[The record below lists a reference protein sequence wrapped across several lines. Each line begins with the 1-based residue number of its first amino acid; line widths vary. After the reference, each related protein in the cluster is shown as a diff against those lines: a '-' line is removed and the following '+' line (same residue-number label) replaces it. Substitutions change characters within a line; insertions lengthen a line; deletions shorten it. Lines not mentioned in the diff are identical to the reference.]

1 MTVINKVNDDSE
13 RYFSSEAS
21 FCFVNQCYNLFFIN
35 LLIYMLNFY
44 FLIFGALFFGF
55 MCAQKVPLFL
65 QIETS
70 IRQYETS

>member
-1 MTVINKVNDDSE
+1 M
-13 RYFSSEAS
+13 F
-21 FCFVNQCYNLFFIN
+21 
-35 LLIYMLNFY
+35 NFN

>member
-21 FCFVNQCYNLFFIN
+21 FFFVNQCYNLFFLN
-35 LLIYMLNFY
+35 SLIFMLNFN